1 MALCRYYTSN
11 RLTEKSD
18 VYSFGVVILEIIT
31 CKPAISRIN
40 EEEKIHIRQW
50 VNSLIAKGDIKSIVD
65 PRLQEDFDANSV
77 WKAVELAMACL
88 SPTGNQ
94 RPTMSQVVMELSECL
109 AAEMARANSGRGF
122 HSKGSIDHLMMS
134 VNLGTELNP
143 RAR

>member
-1 MALCRYYTSN
+1 M
-11 RLTEKSD
+11 TEKSD

-31 CKPAISRIN
+31 CKPAISRIK
-40 EEEKIHIRQW
+40 EVEKIHVRQW
-50 VNSLIAKGDIKSIVD
+50 VSSLLAKGDIKSIVD
-65 PRLQEDFDANSV
+65 PRLQEDFDTTSV

-94 RPTMSQVVMELSECL
+94 RPTMSQVVMELNECL

-122 HSKGSIDHLMMS
+122 DSKGSIDRMMMS
-134 VNLGTELNP
+134 MNLGTELNP